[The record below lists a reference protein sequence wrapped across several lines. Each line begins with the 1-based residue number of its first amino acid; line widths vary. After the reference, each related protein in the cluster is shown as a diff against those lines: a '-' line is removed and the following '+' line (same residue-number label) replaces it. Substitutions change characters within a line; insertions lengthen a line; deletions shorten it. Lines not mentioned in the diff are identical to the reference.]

1 MAINKINIK
10 NQSTSTEAEALQ
22 DIISW
27 AKDKPLWQQDALRR
41 LCQKGALDEA
51 DYVELM
57 KICKNEQTAVPIA
70 SEHAPTP
77 DAAASHVCL
86 RGIKNVEHVNA
97 LAANQIISF
106 EKGNG
111 LTVIYG
117 DNGSGKS
124 GYARILKSACR
135 ARLNQELKILPNIYE
150 SKAGT
155 PKAKIDFAVNG
166 QNHSENWVFKTACDP
181 NLSAISVFDSST
193 ANIHVDNEN
202 EVAYNPYPMEL
213 LKQLSDAAKEIQYRL
228 NLEIETLENQTPQS
242 LKIPKYHQET
252 SVCEIISK
260 LSLKTDITK
269 IQALAT
275 LSEEE
280 AKEFETLK
288 HDLANDPELTSR
300 KIKNN
305 QSKLEQTTSAVK
317 VLCAAIT
324 AQQLKHV
331 QGLHK
336 DFVAKQTAATTAAQ
350 NLFQDEKLP
359 QIGSESWHILWEAA
373 RKYSENTAYPN
384 KVFPYTKNGAHCVLC
399 QQDLSVEA
407 VQRLHSFEYFVQ
419 NETKK
424 QESIAKVAFQD
435 AMNELV
441 AKSISLKTLRE
452 LQELLDELGKNTLS
466 NELRIITVQAKWRL
480 RAFRRNINSDI
491 NTIPPLLEYPEERVT
506 VVQDELTQRI
516 ATLTAEKTSEARKQ
530 AEKKLLELED
540 RKWLDVVKDD
550 VFAQVSRLK
559 KISGLR
565 KLVNENKTT
574 SITSKSS
581 ELAKHLVTDS
591 LRAQFSKEVAKLELG
606 KLAIELKHS
615 VSRKGAPLF
624 KVALERK
631 PDAKVSNVLSEGE
644 FRCIALA
651 TFLAEQAT
659 TESKST
665 VVFDDPVCSLD
676 HMHRE
681 QVAKRLAKEGKNR
694 QVVIFTHDLAF
705 MFLLEEA
712 CGQEGASIAYRWINR
727 NDDYTGFCENNAPPK
742 AQKILDVLDGLQK
755 HLNNVKQF
763 YTAGKMND
771 WRREIYH
778 FQQELR
784 PLWERAVE
792 DAVSPVVRRFQ
803 NKVDTKGLSKLTT
816 LTIEDCQTMREA
828 YGRCSKL
835 LHSES
840 EQLNRPLPK
849 PEIIQEEIEAMKT
862 WIQNIKDKQAKV
874 KDI

>member
-1 MAINKINIK
+1 M
-10 NQSTSTEAEALQ
+10 E
-22 DIISW
+22 
-27 AKDKPLWQQDALRR
+27 
-41 LCQKGALDEA
+41 
-51 DYVELM
+51 
-57 KICKNEQTAVPIA
+57 ICKNKQSAVPIA

-77 DAAASHVCL
+77 DAASSHVYL
-86 RGIKNVEHVNA
+86 RGIKNVENVNA
-97 LAANQIISF
+97 LATNQVVSF

-135 ARLNQELKILPNIYE
+135 ARLHQELKILPNIYE
-150 SKAGT
+150 PSAGI
-155 PKAKIDFAVNG
+155 PKAKLDFAVND
-166 QNHSENWVFKTACDP
+166 QNHSTNWVFKTASDP

-213 LKQLSDAAKEIQYRL
+213 LKQLSDAAKEIKGRL
-228 NLEIETLENQTPQS
+228 NLEIQTLENQTPHS
-242 LKIPKYHQET
+242 LKIPKYHQDT
-252 SVCEIISK
+252 SVFEIISK
-260 LSLKTDITK
+260 LSLKTDVGK

-275 LSEEE
+275 LSEKEV
-280 AKEFETLK
+280 KEFEILK
-288 HDLANDPELTSR
+288 SDLANDPEVTSR
-300 KIKNN
+300 KVKSIK
-305 QSKLEQTTSAVK
+305 SKLEQTTAAIK
-317 VLCAAIT
+317 VLCSAT
-324 AQQLKHV
+324 TDQELKQV
-331 QGLHK
+331 QGLYE
-336 DFVAKQTAATTAAQ
+336 DFVAKQVAANTAAQ
-350 NLFQDEKLP
+350 NLFQGEKLP
-359 QIGSESWHILWEAA
+359 QIGSESWRALWEAA
-373 RKYSENTAYPN
+373 RKYSENTAYPDQAY
-384 KVFPYTKNGAHCVLC
+384 PYTKDGAHCVLC
-399 QQDLSVEA
+399 HQVLSAEA
-407 VQRLHSFEYFVQ
+407 AKRLHSFEHFVQ
-419 NETKK
+419 DETKQ
-424 QESIAKVAFQD
+424 QEEIAKSALQ
-435 AMNELV
+435 AAINTLV
-441 AKSISLKTLRE
+441 QKSISLKTLRE
-452 LQELLDELGKNTLS
+452 LQEILIELGKVALS
-466 NELRIITVQAKWRL
+466 NELRQITVQAKWGL
-480 RAFRRNINSDI
+480 RTFLRNISSNI
-491 NTIPPLLEYPEERVT
+491 NTIPLPVEYPEERVAA
-506 VVQDELTQRI
+506 VQVELTKRV

-540 RKWLDVVKDD
+540 RKWLDIVKDD
-550 VFAQVSRLK
+550 VIAQISRLK
-559 KISGLR
+559 TISELR

-574 SITSKSS
+574 SITAKSS
-581 ELAKHLVTDS
+581 ELAKYLVTDA

-615 VSRKGAPLF
+615 VSRQGAPLF

-681 QVAKRLAKEGKNR
+681 QVAKRLAEEGKNR

-727 NDDYTGFCENNAPPK
+727 NDEYTGFCENNAPPK

-755 HLNNVKQF
+755 HLDNVKQF
-763 YTAGKMND
+763 YTKGKLND
-771 WRREIYH
+771 WRRQVYH

-816 LTIEDCQTMREA
+816 LTIEDCQIMREA

-840 EQLNRPLPK
+840 EHLNRPLPK
-849 PEIIQEEIEAMKT
+849 PEIIQKEIEAMKN
-862 WIQNIKDKQAKV
+862 WIQLIKDRQAKI